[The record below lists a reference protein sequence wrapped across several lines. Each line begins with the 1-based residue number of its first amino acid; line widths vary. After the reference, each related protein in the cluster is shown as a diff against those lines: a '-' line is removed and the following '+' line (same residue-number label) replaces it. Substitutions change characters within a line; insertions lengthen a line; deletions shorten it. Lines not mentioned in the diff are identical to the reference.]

1 VDGVVGNDV
10 TGARRPERGPQEV
23 LARVRGLALAA
34 SLATFALLV
43 VGATVSAAGAGLAC
57 PDWPLCH
64 GRLIPPL
71 EGLVLLE
78 YGHRL
83 LASAVGLMVAVLAVL
98 VWRHAREQ
106 GGLVRLMAVLM
117 ALLAA
122 QVGLGG
128 ATVLTSLMPVVVA
141 THLLVAM
148 SFLAVLVTFTARVYW
163 IEGTRALAPQAPPGL
178 RRLAHIAMA
187 ASLVQVAIGG
197 FVSALGGGLACPDF
211 PLCHGRVL
219 PPPHPLIVLHYAHRL
234 VAFGIAGLV
243 AAAAGRARGSADPVV
258 RAAAVVA
265 VILVILQIVLGAFNI
280 WTRLWIGIRVAHLA
294 GAGALLSTLVVLTV
308 RARLGIA
315 QGEAA
320 AAAAAPRPAR
330 SGGPAAGLRVVA
342 EYAALTKPRIVAL
355 LLLTTAAAMVVAA
368 GGPVALS
375 LVVLTLLGGTLAAGA
390 ANAINCYWD
399 RDVDA
404 LMERTRG
411 RPLPSRR
418 ISPSRAL
425 AFGAVLAAASVLVL
439 GLAANWLSAALALM
453 GIAYYVG
460 VYTVWLK
467 RSTPHNIVIGGA
479 AGAIPPLVGW
489 AAVTDQVGVPALVLF
504 AIVFLWT
511 PPHFWALALRRVED
525 YRAARIPMLPV
536 VRGPAETARQMTAY
550 TVALVA
556 ASLLMAGLGVLGRL
570 YLVSAV
576 VLGLPFVV
584 LAFRLMRHTTE
595 GTARALFGYSI
606 LYLGLLFASM
616 AADRLLG

>member
-1 VDGVVGNDV
+1 MGSDMDR
-10 TGARRPERGPQEV
+10 ARPAAREAYAV
-23 LARVRGLALAA
+23 LAPVRRIALAT

-43 VGATVSAAGAGLAC
+43 VGATVSATGAGLAC

-78 YGHRL
+78 YGHRV
-83 LASAVGLMVAVLAVL
+83 LASAVGLMTVVLAVL
-98 VWRHAREQ
+98 VWRRAGEQ
-106 GGLVRLMAVLM
+106 RGLVSLSVVLL

-128 ATVLTSLMPVVVA
+128 ATVLTSLVPVVVG

-148 SFLAVLVTFTARVYW
+148 SFLALLVAFTARAHW
-163 IEGTRALAPQAPPGL
+163 CDGTPAAVHQAPRGL
-178 RRLAHIAMA
+178 RRLAHFALA

-197 FVSALGGGLACPDF
+197 FVSAFGGGLACPDF
-211 PLCHGRVL
+211 PLCHGRVF
-219 PPPHPLIVLHYAHRL
+219 PPPHPLVVLHYVHRL

-243 AAAAGRARGSADPVV
+243 AAAAGRARHSADRVV
-258 RAAAVVA
+258 RVAAAAAVL
-265 VILVILQIVLGAFNI
+265 LVILQVVLGALNI
-280 WTRLWIGIRVAHLA
+280 WTRLSIVVRIAHLA
-294 GAGALLSTLVVLTV
+294 AAGALLSALVVLTV
-308 RARLGIA
+308 RARQGLA
-315 QGEAA
+315 LGEAA
-320 AAAAAPRPAR
+320 SATAAPGLVR
-330 SGGPAAGLRVVA
+330 SGGTTAAFLRVGA
-342 EYAALTKPRIVAL
+342 DYAALTKPRIVAL

-375 LVVLTLLGGTLAAGA
+375 LVVLTLLGGSLAAGA

-404 LMERTRG
+404 LMHRTRG
-411 RPLPSRR
+411 RPLPARR
-418 ISPSRAL
+418 VSPPRAL
-425 AFGAVLAAASVLVL
+425 TFGVVLAVASVLVL
-439 GLAANWLSAALALM
+439 GLAVNWLSAALALA

-467 RSTPHNIVIGGA
+467 RSTPQNIVIGGA
-479 AGAIPPLVGW
+479 AGAIPPMVGW
-489 AAVTDQVGVPALVLF
+489 AAVTGQIGVPALVLF

-511 PPHFWALALRRVED
+511 PPHFWALALHRAED

-536 VRGPAETARQMTAY
+536 VRGPAETVRQMTAY

-556 ASLLMAGLGVLGRL
+556 ASLLMASLGVLGRL

-576 VLGLPFVV
+576 ALAVPFVV
-584 LAFRLMRHTTE
+584 LVFRLMRQTTE